1 MATFI
6 EKRKKNSPLI
16 QINTKQPPTKFEN
29 EHQTGTNA
37 TLEVDVESLIA
48 ELKANIEGEVRFDDG
63 SRALYATDASN
74 YRQIPIGLVVPKTKD
89 DVIAAIAAC
98 HKFGAPIV
106 SRGGGTS
113 LAGQGCNVAVII
125 DYSKYYNKVLWIDE
139 KRKLGAVYPGCVLD
153 NFRGEAEKFGIT
165 FGPDP
170 ATHSHNT
177 LGGMIGNDSCGIHSV
192 MAAFE
197 GDGARTA
204 DNVEEMEILLYDGT
218 RMKVGK
224 TSEDELEKIISE
236 GGRRGEIYKR
246 LRDLRDKHAAKIRE
260 KFVDIP
266 RRVSGFNL
274 PYLLPE
280 NGFNLAAA
288 LVGTEGTCVTV
299 LEATMKLV
307 PNPKERSL
315 LVLGYAD
322 VFAAGDAVPEIMKHK
337 PIGLEGMD
345 DLLIEFMKKKGL
357 HPKDVK
363 LLPDGNG
370 WLLVEFG
377 GDSQKD
383 ADNKAK
389 KLMGDLKKQANQ
401 PTIKLFDDE
410 DEEEMLWQVRE
421 SGLGATAHIP
431 GEPMSHPGWE
441 DSAVPPDKV
450 GEYLRKLKALFH
462 KYHYKASLYGHFGQ
476 GCIHCRIPFDL
487 FTAEGI
493 EKYKS
498 FVNEAADLV
507 VSLGGS
513 LSGEHGDGQARGE
526 LLPKMFGDDI
536 VDAFREFKS
545 IFDPDWK
552 MNPGKVVDPFP
563 IDQNL
568 RVSNKYE
575 PWQPETHFK
584 FPEDDGSFANA
595 TLRCVGVGKCRRS
608 GGGTMCPSY
617 MVTFEEK
624 DSTRGRARLL
634 FEMLEGDAIGKDGWR
649 DEAVKDALDLCLAC
663 KGCKGDC
670 PVNVDMA
677 TYKAEFLSHYYEE
690 KTRPRHAYAFG
701 FINKWANLASIAPLA
716 ANFFTSAP
724 LLRNIAKLTAGVAP
738 ERTIPQFAPQTFRD
752 WFLERQNS
760 NFKFQIPD
768 SKSENPKP
776 EVILWADTF
785 NNHFHPTTARA
796 AVEVLEA
803 AGFRVKVPRR
813 KLCCGRPLYDYGFLD
828 EAKVYLRD
836 VLDALRDE
844 IQAGTPMVVLE
855 PSCAAVFRDELVGLF
870 PNDRDAKRLNKQTF
884 LLSEF
889 LVKHA
894 ADFELPKLHR
904 KALVHGHCHHKSL
917 MKMTDEEEILERME
931 IECEMPDSGCCGMA
945 GAFGFEKG
953 EHYDVSIKCGERI
966 LLPETRKIA
975 KDTLVITNG
984 FSCREQISQTTD
996 RNGLHLAQVIKMA
1009 LDEGA
1014 NGASGDY
1021 PEKKYLHA
1029 KVPAS
1034 EIVKTAAIAAT
1045 GAAAL
1050 GGAAWWIWKKLYA
1063 KTRTK

>member
-1 MATFI
+1 MATYI
-6 EKRKKNSPLI
+6 EERKKNSPLI
-16 QINTKQPPTKFEN
+16 QIQTKQPPTKFDGKG
-29 EHQTGTNA
+29 HQVGTNT
-37 TLEVDVESLIA
+37 TLEIDVKSLIA
-48 ELKANIEGEVRFDDG
+48 ELKKTVTGEVRFDAG

-74 YRQIPIGLVVPKTKD
+74 YRQIPIGLVIPKTKD
-89 DVIAAIAAC
+89 DVIATIAAC
-98 HKFGAPIV
+98 RKYGAPIV

-113 LAGQGCNVAVII
+113 LAGQGCNVAVIV

-139 KRKLGAVYPGCVLD
+139 KRKLGAIYPGCVLD

-170 ATHSHNT
+170 ATHNHNT

-192 MAAFE
+192 MAALE

-204 DNVEEMEILLYDGT
+204 DNIEEMEILLYDGT
-218 RMKVGK
+218 RMRVGK
-224 TSEDELEKIISE
+224 TSEEELEKIIAE

-274 PYLLPE
+274 PYLMPE
-280 NGFNLAAA
+280 KGFNLAAA

-315 LVLGYAD
+315 IVLGYKD
-322 VFAAGDAVPEIMKHK
+322 VFLAGDAVPEIMKHK

-345 DLLIEFMKKKGL
+345 DILIEFMKKKGM
-357 HPKDVK
+357 HPDDLKM
-363 LLPDGNG
+363 LPDGNG

-377 GDSQKD
+377 GDSQEE

-389 KLMGDLKKQANQ
+389 KLMAELKKHGSDA
-401 PTIKLFDDE
+401 PSMKLFDDE
-410 DEEEMLWQVRE
+410 AEEHKLWEVRE

-450 GEYLRKLKALFH
+450 GEYLRKLKALFR
-462 KYHYKASLYGHFGQ
+462 KYDYKVSVYGHFGQ

-487 FTAEGI
+487 FTKDGI

-536 VDAFREFKS
+536 VDAFREFKT

-552 MNPGKVVDPFP
+552 MNPGKVIDPFP
-563 IDQNL
+563 IDENL
-568 RVSNKYE
+568 RVSNTYE
-575 PWQPETHFK
+575 PWQPETHFA
-584 FPEDDGSFANA
+584 FPEDDGSFAKA

-634 FEMLEGDAIGKDGWR
+634 FEMLEGDAIGKDGWQ

-663 KGCKGDC
+663 KGCKNDC

-701 FINKWANLASIAPLA
+701 FVNKWANLASYIPLV

-724 LLRNIAKLTAGVAP
+724 LLRNVAKLTAGVAP
-738 ERTIPQFAPQTFRD
+738 ERSVPQFAPQTFRD
-752 WFLERQNS
+752 WFVERS
-760 NFKFQIPD
+760 P
-768 SKSENPKP
+768 KSRVQSPKSKP

-785 NNHFHPTTARA
+785 NNHFHPTTAQA

-803 AGFRVKVPRR
+803 AGFRVKVPRQ

-828 EAKVYLRD
+828 EAKVYLQKT
-836 VLDALRDE
+836 LDALRE
-844 IQAGTPMVVLE
+844 PIQDGTPVVVLE
-855 PSCAAVFRDELVGLF
+855 PSCAAVFRDELVNLF
-870 PNDRDAKRLNKQTF
+870 PNDRDAKRLNGQTF

-894 ADFELPKLHR
+894 KDFELPKLHR
-904 KALVHGHCHHKSL
+904 KALVHGHCHHKSI
-917 MKMTDEEEILERME
+917 MGMDDEKEILKKME
-931 IECEMPDSGCCGMA
+931 LDYELPDDGCCGMA

-953 EHYDVSIKCGERI
+953 DHYDVSIKCGERI

-975 KDTLVITNG
+975 KDTLVITDG

-1014 NGASGDY
+1014 SGASGDY
-1021 PEKKYLHA
+1021 PERKYLHA
-1029 KVPAS
+1029 KTPTS

-1045 GAAAL
+1045 GAAAV
-1050 GGAAWWIWKKLYA
+1050 GGAAWLIWKKFNG
-1063 KTRTK
+1063 K